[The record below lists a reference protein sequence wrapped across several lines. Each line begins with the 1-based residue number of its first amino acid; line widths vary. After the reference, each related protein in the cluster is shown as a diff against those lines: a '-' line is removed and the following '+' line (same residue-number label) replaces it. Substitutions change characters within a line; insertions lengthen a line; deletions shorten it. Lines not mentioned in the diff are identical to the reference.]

1 MVNEIAGVDVALVT
15 LEVNVL
21 PLAVTVIGFTF
32 VTVPPLPLAVNVPPL
47 KVNPEP
53 IVISPGAAA
62 LALILPNNLLA
73 AMFCILAYV
82 TAEFAIVD
90 VNVPVPVP
98 VTSPVNVIV

>member
-1 MVNEIAGVDVALVT
+1 MVVAFVTVDVK
-15 LEVNVL
+15 VL

-32 VTVPPLPLAVNVPPL
+32 VTVPPVPLAVKVPPL
-47 KVNPEP
+47 NVKPEP
-53 IVISPGAAA
+53 IVTAPGDASA
-62 LALILPNNLLA
+62 ALILPNNLPA
-73 AMFCILAYV
+73 VTFCIFAYV